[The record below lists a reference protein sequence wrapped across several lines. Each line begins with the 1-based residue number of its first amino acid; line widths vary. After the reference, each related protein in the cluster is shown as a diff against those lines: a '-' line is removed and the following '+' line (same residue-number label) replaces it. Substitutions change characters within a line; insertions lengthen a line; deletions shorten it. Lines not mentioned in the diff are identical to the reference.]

1 MEKQKLPNSTLI
13 LILGICSIIGCC
25 CYSIP
30 GLVCGI
36 IAVVLATKAT
46 NVYKLAPEN
55 YSDYGNVKAGKIM
68 GIIGI
73 ALSIIF
79 FFILL
84 WAVAF
89 IGWDAI
95 QDPELMQERMRE
107 IQEAQ
112 QG

>member
-36 IAVVLATKAT
+36 IAVILATRAT
-46 NVYKLAPEN
+46 DVYKLAPET

-79 FFILL
+79 LMILI

-95 QDPELMQERMRE
+95 QDPELLQERMRE
-107 IQEAQ
+107 MQEAQ